1 MNLSRDSL
9 YREVTHAAGIGLTVN
24 LILAVV
30 KLTGGVLG
38 HSFALISDAANSLGD
53 VLTSCVVLFAL
64 RVAQKPADS
73 EHPYGHT
80 RIEAIAGS
88 NVAVLIIVSALWIG
102 WEAIQRFATPH
113 QLPPLWTLWIAG
125 GNVIVKEFLY
135 HYNMRIG
142 VRTGSLAIIANA
154 WDHRSDAF
162 CSFAVLIGLAIV
174 HFGGQPY
181 IWADEAASLIVV
193 GTILWT
199 SIALLRQCTNE
210 LMDVQADEELI
221 AEMRNTVMQIDG
233 VLGVEKF
240 RVRKSGIEYF
250 ADIHIEVDPQ
260 QTVADGHR
268 IGHVAKAILM
278 KEFPI
283 LRDVLVHL
291 EPGKAIASRET
302 TS

>member
-1 MNLSRDSL
+1 MKPSRDAV

-30 KLTGGVLG
+30 KLTGGILG
-38 HSFALISDAANSLGD
+38 HSFALLSDAANSLGD

-64 RVAQKPADS
+64 RLAQKPADA

-88 NVAVLIIVSALWIG
+88 NVAVLIIVSGIWIG
-102 WEAIQRFATPH
+102 WEAIQRLAIPH
-113 QLPPLWTLWIAG
+113 PIPPLWTLWIAG
-125 GNVIVKEFLY
+125 GNVVVKEILY
-135 HYNMRIG
+135 RYKIRIG

-154 WDHRSDAF
+154 WDHRSDAL
-162 CSFAVLIGLAIV
+162 CSLAVLIGLAFV

-193 GTILWT
+193 GMILWT

-210 LMDVQADEELI
+210 LMDVQADEDLI
-221 AEMRNTVMQIDG
+221 AEMRNTTIQIDG

-260 QTVADGHR
+260 RTVADGHR
-268 IGHVAKAILM
+268 IGHVAKSSLM
-278 KEFPI
+278 SEFPI

-291 EPGKAIASRET
+291 EPSKKTVSRE
-302 TS
+302 SGS